1 MTSLCDFAATNKPRP
16 SLLAVSIRRYR
27 FLKHQLRTRAVMDRK
42 ADTRHKVQLG
52 GIVVKAGAGH
62 VDAFAL
68 LSLLVEQI
76 HRLNDPA
83 KEQKLRQVGRDFHDR
98 TARAKLES
106 THDDLAV

>member
-1 MTSLCDFAATNKPRP
+1 VTWSPDFVATNKVRP

-27 FLKHQLRTRAVMDRK
+27 FLKHQLMSRAKMDRK

-68 LSLLVEQI
+68 LGLLVEQI
-76 HRLNDPA
+76 DRLNDPL
-83 KEQKLRQVGRDFHDR
+83 KQQQLRQLGRAFHER
-98 TARAKLES
+98 TTRAKQES
-106 THDDLAV
+106 AHDDLAV